1 MLYMRKR
8 ESNFKVIFQYAKVIF
23 REDIKYCA
31 YKELIESISHIALE
45 IKKSSRT
52 SSSSQTW
59 LIATYRRSRLWK
71 GEKWR
76 W

>member
-1 MLYMRKR
+1 MLCMRKR

-23 REDIKYCA
+23 SGDIKYCA

-52 SSSSQTW
+52 SSSSQT
-59 LIATYRRSRLWK
+59 
-71 GEKWR
+71 
-76 W
+76 